1 MNLFYMIFKE
11 IAHRKF
17 NFLFSLLAVLTAV
30 ALFIF
35 FHTTGRAARE
45 EARVVLK
52 NMGFNLRIIPKDT
65 DMDKFWAEGFSEHTM
80 PEDYVYRFAKQ
91 KGLYYNHLMATLQRK
106 TTWRGKS
113 VILTGILPE
122 VSPPGKK
129 KKPMSFSV
137 KPGTVYV
144 GYEIARSLG
153 IKEGD
158 VIDLLG
164 ERFTVAKA
172 LSQTGSIDD
181 IRIYGHLHD
190 IQRIL
195 GLKGR
200 INEIKALEC
209 VCYIQSPEEFRRTLH
224 RQLAQLLPD
233 AKVIELRSIAL
244 ARRNQR
250 WMIER
255 YFSIVMPFVIVVCA
269 VWIGALAM
277 MNVRDRRY
285 EIGIMRALGYGSG
298 KIALLFLGKAIVI
311 GLIGAALG
319 FLVGTLL
326 SLTLGPDIFKVTARM
341 IKPIYG
347 LLGWSLIAAP
357 AFAAL
362 SSFIPAMVAVT
373 QDPALTL
380 REG

>member
-1 MNLFYMIFKE
+1 
-11 IAHRKF
+11 
-17 NFLFSLLAVLTAV
+17 
-30 ALFIF
+30 
-35 FHTTGRAARE
+35 
-45 EARVVLK
+45 
-52 NMGFNLRIIPKDT
+52 
-65 DMDKFWAEGFSEHTM
+65 
-80 PEDYVYRFAKQ
+80 
-91 KGLYYNHLMATLQRK
+91 
-106 TTWRGKS
+106 
-113 VILTGILPE
+113 
-122 VSPPGKK
+122 
-129 KKPMSFSV
+129 
-137 KPGTVYV
+137 
-144 GYEIARSLG
+144 
-153 IKEGD
+153 

-172 LSQTGSIDD
+172 LSQTGSMDD

-190 IQRIL
+190 IQKIL

-209 VCYIQSPEEFRRTLH
+209 VCYTLSPEEFRRTLH

-233 AKVIELRSIAL
+233 AKVIELQSIAL

-285 EIGIMRALGYGSG
+285 EIGIMRALGYGSS
-298 KIALLFLGKAIVI
+298 KIALLFLGRAIAI